1 MYDSVVNRM
10 VQDIWEDTLQ
20 HGWSLRVEH
29 VPGVEMI
36 ANGVDELSRLH
47 KFRVAARVR
56 RQLWD
61 KWGTPTLDWWA

>member
-1 MYDSVVNRM
+1 MVNKV
-10 VQDIWEDTLQ
+10 VQDIWEDMLQ

-29 VPGVEMI
+29 VPGVEII
-36 ANGVDELSRLH
+36 ANGVDGLSRLH
-47 KFRVAARVR
+47 EFRVAARVR